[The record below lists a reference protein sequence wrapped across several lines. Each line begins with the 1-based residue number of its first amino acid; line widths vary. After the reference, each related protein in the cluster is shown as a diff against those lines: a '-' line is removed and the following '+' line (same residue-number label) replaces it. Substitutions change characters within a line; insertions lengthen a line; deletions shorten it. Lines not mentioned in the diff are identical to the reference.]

1 MKKLSTSF
9 ITVLLFILSQ
19 SGLCQEPQGGVK
31 EIVTEVLNARRLSNS
46 LAPQYTW
53 FSRTEVMRKKEV
65 LNILIEKLEYG
76 HDGQLIR
83 KTINEQGAKMPTA
96 FLIRNIAE
104 EEKMSI
110 EKFLYGLHDFLLKY
124 SMKEEERVTRFIE
137 TSGWQIANDRK
148 EVVFTGEN
156 VVEQG
161 DRLTWW
167 VDLSNFSSSKI
178 EVTTVFEG
186 DKITFTATFATLK
199 GGLNYIAFAE
209 ALIPEK
215 NLTLQVQYYDYN
227 PEKVQ

>member
-1 MKKLSTSF
+1 MKKPYSLAGTA
-9 ITVLLFILSQ
+9 LLLILSLA
-19 SGLCQEPQGGVK
+19 GICQEEKAVK
-31 EIVTEVLNARRLSNS
+31 EIVSEVLNARRISNS

-53 FSRTEVMRKKEV
+53 FSRTEVMRKNEV

-76 HDGQLIR
+76 PDGKLIR
-83 KTINEQGAKMPTA
+83 KTVNEQGAKMPTA

-104 EEKMSI
+104 EEKKTI

-137 TSGWQIANDRK
+137 TSGWQIATDRK

-167 VDLSNFSSSKI
+167 VDLTNFSSSKI

-186 DKITFTATFATLK
+186 DTVTFTATFATLK
-199 GGLNYIAFAE
+199 EGLNYIAFAE
-209 ALIPEK
+209 ALIPGK
-215 NLTLQVQYYDYN
+215 NLSLQVQYYDYN
-227 PEKVQ
+227 HEISE